1 MKKLILSAIFTLF
14 LFSFGV
20 SSQTYNRAEIWD
32 KEIDSLTEIDLK
44 QTPPKDAVLFVGSSS
59 IRLWRNLRTSF
70 PEMNVI
76 NRGFGGSRL
85 EDVNFYFDRIVAPY
99 NPKTIVLYAGEND
112 INDGIAPEKVMAD
125 FQQFSKLVRARF
137 PKAKLLYVSLKP
149 SPSRWKSA
157 ENFRKTNELIKTEI
171 AKDKRARFVD
181 VWQKMLDENGEP
193 KAEIFVEDKLHMNEK
208 GYAIWREILRKEL
221 K

>member
-1 MKKLILSAIFTLF
+1 MKKLIFSAIFTLF
-14 LFSFGV
+14 LFSFAV
-20 SSQTYNRAEIWD
+20 SAQTYNRAEIWD

-70 PEMNVI
+70 PELNVI

-85 EDVNFYFDRIVAPY
+85 EDVNFYFDRLVTPY
-99 NPKTIVLYAGEND
+99 NPKKIVLYAGEND
-112 INDGIAPEKVMAD
+112 VNDGIAPEEVLAD
-125 FQQFSKLVRARF
+125 FQQFSKLVRAKF

-149 SPSRWKSA
+149 SPSRWKLA
-157 ENFRKTNELIKTEI
+157 DKFRQTNELIKAEI
-171 AKDKRARFVD
+171 AKDKRAKFVD
-181 VWQKMLDENGEP
+181 VWQKMLNENGEP

-208 GYAIWREILRKEL
+208 GYAIWREILAKKL